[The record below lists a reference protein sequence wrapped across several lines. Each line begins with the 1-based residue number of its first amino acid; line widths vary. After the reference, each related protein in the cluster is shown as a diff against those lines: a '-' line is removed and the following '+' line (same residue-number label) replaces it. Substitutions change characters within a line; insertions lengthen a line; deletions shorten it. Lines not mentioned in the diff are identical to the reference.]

1 MHLHSTQSLITK
13 WPGTIYASVC
23 LSCRSPTVFSLGMLH
38 FPPASL
44 LGDGWL
50 QLSTNNHSRSIWLH
64 SSLSWLRKQNSYME
78 MAMFY
83 ARFIVCLGLFFV
95 MWCSHKKRIF
105 SEQIHL
111 IDFLQG
117 PHGQT
122 FKWLQAFKPDCFF
135 PLKPIILVSVV

>member
-13 WPGTIYASVC
+13 WPGTIYAPVC
-23 LSCRSPTVFSLGMLH
+23 LSCRSPTDFSLGMLH

-64 SSLSWLRKQNSYME
+64 SSLSWVRKQNSYME

-83 ARFIVCLGLFFV
+83 ARFIVCLGLFFLLCDV
-95 MWCSHKKRIF
+95 HIRKEYSLNKFTSLTSFRGHTDRHSNDYRPLNPTVF
-105 SEQIHL
+105 S
-111 IDFLQG
+111 
-117 PHGQT
+117 
-122 FKWLQAFKPDCFF
+122 
-135 PLKPIILVSVV
+135 PLNPSF